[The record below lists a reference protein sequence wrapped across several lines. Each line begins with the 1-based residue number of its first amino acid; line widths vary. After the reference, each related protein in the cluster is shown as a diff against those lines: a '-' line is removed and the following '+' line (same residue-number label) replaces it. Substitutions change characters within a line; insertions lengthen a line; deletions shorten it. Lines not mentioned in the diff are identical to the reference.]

1 MAVPTYN
8 KADLR
13 SLIKVSALTYR
24 AQIKL
29 DDRTIDLNGHRAEMD
44 VWSRYVQIDER
55 FFRKSASIA
64 DAANLPSDFGML
76 ANNAVDGA
84 GLTASYIDI
93 SETSFRQANKW
104 DLASATSPSYYIS
117 AQKFKILP
125 IGSSPLTIDYYF
137 LPTDMS
143 NPASADSTV
152 SSMPNELKYLVAMGA
167 TRRCFQTMMEQ
178 ADTLNLSIEERQNI
192 TGAIESLADLYNKEQ
207 MKEAKHN

>member
-1 MAVPTYN
+1 MTTYT

-55 FFRKSASIA
+55 FFRKTTSIA
-64 DAANLPSDFGML
+64 DGAALPADFGML
-76 ANNAVDGA
+76 ANNAIDGG

-93 SETSFRQANKW
+93 SETSFRQMNKW
-104 DLASATSPSYYIS
+104 DLASATSPSYYIVG
-117 AQKFKILP
+117 QTIKILP
-125 IGSSPLTIDYYF
+125 VGSSPLTISYYF
-137 LPTDMS
+137 LPTDLS
-143 NPASADSTV
+143 VPATADSTA

-167 TRRCFQTMMEQ
+167 TRRCFQTMLEQ
-178 ADTLNLSIEERQNI
+178 ADTLGLTLEERQNI
-192 TGAIESLADLYNKEQ
+192 SGAIESLADLYNKEQ
-207 MKEAKHN
+207 MKEAKNN